1 MLLPLK
7 AKTTVTTNGSDA
19 ILARLLDLHPKLVDL
34 SLGRVERLLASL
46 GNPEQKMPPVMHVT
60 GTNGKGSTL
69 AFLRAILEAAGYRV
83 HAYASP
89 HLVYFHERIRLA
101 GNLITEVHLEAVL
114 EECERANVGHDITF
128 FEITTAAAFLAFS
141 RTPADIVLLEN
152 GLGGRLDATNVVA
165 RPALTGIT
173 PISLDHQ
180 QFLGDTI
187 GLIAAEKAGIIKP
200 GVVCVSGPQ
209 DPQAQTVLQS
219 KADDVGAPLIS
230 HGANWSM
237 QSSDAGF
244 EVQLNGEV
252 IALPKPNLIGPHQF
266 SNAALA
272 VVMARHLDGFKITDD
287 HLRHGMTHADWPA
300 RLQRLHHGPV
310 INALPDDCD
319 VWLDGGHNPD
329 AGQALSAHAAEAWSD
344 RPLYLIAGMINTK
357 DPVGYFKP
365 LSQVAKSV
373 HCVTIPNEVASVSA
387 EDLAATARRA
397 GLVAFSASS
406 AADAASEIA
415 KTITGPAR
423 VLVCGSLYFAGHI
436 LRTHE

>member
-34 SLGRVERLLASL
+34 SLGRVERLLAAL
-46 GNPEQKMPPVMHVT
+46 GNPEQKLPPVVHVT
-60 GTNGKGSTL
+60 GTNGKGSTI
-69 AFLRAILEAAGYRV
+69 AFLRAILEAADYRV

-101 GNLITEVHLEAVL
+101 GDLIAEDHLEAML
-114 EECERANVGHDITF
+114 EECERANGGEDITF

-180 QFLGDTI
+180 QFLGDTLD
-187 GLIAAEKAGIIKP
+187 LIAAEKAGIIKP
-200 GVVCVSGPQ
+200 GVACVTGPQ
-209 DPQAQTVLQS
+209 EPQAQAVLQS

-230 HGANWSM
+230 HGANWSI

-244 EVQLNGEV
+244 EVHLNGDV
-252 IALPKPNLIGPHQF
+252 ISLPTPNLSGPHQLV
-266 SNAALA
+266 NAAQA
-272 VVMARHLDGFKITDD
+272 VVMARHLDGFMITDD
-287 HLRHGMTHADWPA
+287 HLRHGITHADWPA

-310 INALPDDCD
+310 IDALPDDCE

-329 AGQALSAHAAEAWSD
+329 AGQALAAHAAESWSD

-357 DPVGYFKP
+357 DPAGYFRP
-365 LSQVAKSV
+365 LSHVANSV
-373 HCVTIPNEVASVSA
+373 HCVAIPNEAASVSA
-387 EDLAATARRA
+387 DDLAATARGA
-397 GLVAFSASS
+397 GLVAAPAPS

-415 KTITGPAR
+415 KTLTEPAR

-436 LRTHE
+436 LRMHS